1 MKNQFNGPGS
11 IRRFIIEFL
20 GFGAFMAA
28 MVMLYCIAV
37 PVWG

>member
-1 MKNQFNGPGS
+1 MTPFHGPGS

-20 GFGAFMAA
+20 GFGALMAA
-28 MVMLYCIAV
+28 ILAAYCIAV

>member
-1 MKNQFNGPGS
+1 MTRNRPGT
-11 IRRFIIEFL
+11 IRRFIIDFI

-28 MVMLYCIAV
+28 MLAAYCIAV